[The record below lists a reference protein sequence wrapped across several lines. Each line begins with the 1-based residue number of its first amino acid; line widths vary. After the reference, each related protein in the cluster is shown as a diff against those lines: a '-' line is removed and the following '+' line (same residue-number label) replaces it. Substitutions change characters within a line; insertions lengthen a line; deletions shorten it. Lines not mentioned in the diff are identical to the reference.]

1 MDAPTGP
8 TVSEVENVLADAD
21 LVVVENL
28 LSLPFNPAAADVV
41 GRVLIGRPAI
51 VHHHDLPWQRSR
63 FSASPPPPD
72 DPNWT
77 HVTINRLSE
86 NQLRQRGIS
95 ATTLYNAF
103 DTYRPILD
111 RNSVATLLPISL
123 DPSRPVLLQ
132 PTRAIARKNVPVGLA
147 LAEALGATF
156 WLLGPAEEGY
166 GPELAEV
173 LGRARVPVVH
183 QGVDDVAIAYA
194 AADAVAFPSS
204 WEGFGNP
211 VIESAVFHRPLA
223 VGDYPVARE
232 LAAFGFRWFSPTDAG
247 PLAAFLD
254 QPDQELLDHNA
265 AIARRHFSLADLPD
279 RLARLLQ
286 RWGL

>member
-72 DPNWT
+72 DPHWT